1 MAESIGAKMKYIAK
15 KYQVLCISHLAQ
27 VASFANHHYLIE
39 KTSNDDNTSVKV
51 SELSEE
57 KSILEIAKLI
67 SGKDISKE
75 SIDHAKKLKLSNE

>member
-1 MAESIGAKMKYIAK
+1 M
-15 KYQVLCISHLAQ
+15 
-27 VASFANHHYLIE
+27 IE

-75 SIDHAKKLKLSNE
+75 SIDHAKKLRIK